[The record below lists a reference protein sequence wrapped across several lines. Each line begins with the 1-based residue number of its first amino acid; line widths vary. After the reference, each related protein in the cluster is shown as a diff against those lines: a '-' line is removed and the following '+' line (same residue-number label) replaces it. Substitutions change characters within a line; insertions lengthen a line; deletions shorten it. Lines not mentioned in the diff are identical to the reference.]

1 MSEEFL
7 LLFKAFSGLS
17 LRGIL
22 FKVRPTN
29 TLRVIYLKCSHLG
42 QCTLTLPAKEQ
53 SLEADCQ
60 VYEIYQ
66 NIWLCLTSSQ
76 TPWAAARQVL
86 GNLPLDGTFRPVP
99 PLFSARKRWTKKGR
113 QKIRGIQ
120 KKFHFLMLNWKRW
133 WSEPNSKSSQLSTPE
148 LYSFGFNIKPI

>member
-7 LLFKAFSGLS
+7 LLFKAFGGLS

-86 GNLPLDGTFRPVP
+86 GNLPLDGTFRPVSP
-99 PLFSARKRWTKKGR
+99 SIFRTKEENKKRKAKNKRNSEEISFPDAQLETVMVGTQLQKLSALDPQAVLIW
-113 QKIRGIQ
+113 
-120 KKFHFLMLNWKRW
+120 L
-133 WSEPNSKSSQLSTPE
+133 
-148 LYSFGFNIKPI
+148 